1 MKFIFKHTGIKKQFR
16 RKITLFIELI
26 FMCIQ
31 DLDTYKQITKD
42 ELTEWTSA
50 LKRKNIPDWLIIV
63 VSSDESK
70 LKTKLLPRSSVFD
83 KIKSDFCNKQP
94 ERSVQYIE

>member
-1 MKFIFKHTGIKKQFR
+1 MKFIFKHTGVKTQCR
-16 RKITLFIELI
+16 SKITLFIELF

-94 ERSVQYIE
+94 ERSV

>member
-1 MKFIFKHTGIKKQFR
+1 
-16 RKITLFIELI
+16 
-26 FMCIQ
+26 MCIQ